1 MIPYYKVKEGSELPL
16 CQHGD
21 VPTTR
26 VSGSEKNPFRPYLAC
41 RRKNS
46 CRYFQWADEEP
57 YNVSH
62 RSGQHYEPK
71 LKNKITQAA
80 KTERYGRKRH
90 R

>member
-1 MIPYYKVKEGSELPL
+1 MIPDYKVKEGSELPL

-41 RRKNS
+41 RTKNS

-71 LKNKITQAA
+71 LKRGQDNPGCKDRTLW
-80 KTERYGRKRH
+80 
-90 R
+90 